1 MLTSISGLGRGVR
14 RVVVVLFLRGGMLL
28 DFAVDRVAAQI
39 GVVLFFLNTLGLELF
54 VASAH
59 VAGDRFA
66 FRFGFSTFEYDN
78 FAWHDGLNYLV
89 DLAPET
95 EDSEI
100 VVLLAPAPSM
110 VPRLPSLL
118 RCRTAPSFSNRA
130 WASTV

>member
-66 FRFGFSTFEYDN
+66 FRFGFSTFENDN

-89 DLAPET
+89 DLASET